1 MRAFGLEGW
10 IERLLQSDSSIS
22 RVRRE
27 ALHAHKSPP
36 DLEGLGLV
44 GLAQCPIDGPHV
56 QEPSI
61 LDCAA
66 SVGRLVQD
74 FQGPRPRAR
83 IIFYLLLPYSLEAPP
98 LPVPLQPWPPYP
110 QPEQVN
116 PQLLHELAKILI
128 WPQKSW
134 LRHEPPS
141 ILYHPIS

>member
-22 RVRRE
+22 RARLE
-27 ALHAHKSPP
+27 ALHAHESPL

-44 GLAQCPIDGPHV
+44 GLTQCPNDGPHV

-83 IIFYLLLPYSLEAPP
+83 IIFYLLLPYSLELRP
-98 LPVPLQPWPPYP
+98 LPVPLQPWPCP
-110 QPEQVN
+110 QAEQVN
-116 PQLLHELAKILI
+116 PQLLPELAKILI

-134 LRHEPPS
+134 LRHERPS
-141 ILYHPIS
+141 ALDHPIS